1 VVTHGSEPLFPWL
14 HRPLHEALALQAA
27 HALLLH
33 GPDGN
38 GQFQLALAI
47 AQSFVCEAR
56 RAGQRV
62 EPACGACA
70 GCRLF
75 VARTHP
81 DVFILVPDAL
91 RETLGIPEALMGD
104 DIGSVVA
111 AGKAKPSKEI
121 RVDGV
126 RAAISFAQSTSA
138 RGFGKTVVVHPA
150 ESVNSIAANALLK
163 SLEEPA
169 GRTRYILSCNAVD
182 ALLPTVRS
190 RCVTVSVGLP
200 TADQAVAWLEA
211 RGVDQPRIMLAA
223 TGGRPIE
230 TLQWAASDID
240 ADAWLGIPNR
250 VAQGRVESFVD
261 WPLGRLIE
269 TLQKLCHDWIC
280 ASIDAPPRYFPRQ
293 CLGDPCDVSR
303 LLAWSAQL
311 RNHARHAEHPW
322 QVSLKIDALIQQGHS
337 AFVAPMVNETAQ
349 VRGLSGHASLHFT
362 A

>member
-1 VVTHGSEPLFPWL
+1 MVAQASEPLFPWL
-14 HRPLHEALALQAA
+14 EGPLHEALGLQAA

-47 AQSFVCEAR
+47 AQAFVCEKR
-56 RAGQRV
+56 RAGLRV
-62 EPACGACA
+62 EPACGSCA

-75 VARTHP
+75 AARTHP

-91 RETLGIPEALMGD
+91 REALGMPDAPLGD
-104 DIGSVVA
+104 DSGSA
-111 AGKAKPSKEI
+111 EASGKAKPSKEI

-126 RAAISFAQSTSA
+126 RAAISLAQSTNA
-138 RGFGKTVVVHPA
+138 RGFGKTVVLHPA
-150 ESVNSIAANALLK
+150 ESINSIAANALLK

-169 GRTRYILSCNAVD
+169 GQTRYILSCNAVE

-190 RCVTVSVGLP
+190 RCVAVSVGLP
-200 TADQAVAWLEA
+200 TQDQAIAWLEA

-230 TLQWAASDID
+230 TLQLAASAID
-240 ADAWLGIPNR
+240 PDSWLGIPKR
-250 VAQGRVESFVD
+250 VAQGRVDSFVD

-293 CLGDPCDVSR
+293 CLGDPRDVSK

-311 RNHARHAEHPW
+311 RDHARHAEHPW
-322 QVSLKIDALIQQGHS
+322 QVSLKIEVLIEQGHS
-337 AFVAPMVNETAQ
+337 AFVASLANAASQ
-349 VRGLSGHASLHFT
+349 VRERSADASLHFT
-362 A
+362 R

>member
-1 VVTHGSEPLFPWL
+1 MVTQNNEPLFPWL
-14 HRPLHEALALQAA
+14 ERPLREALTLQVS

-47 AQSFVCEAR
+47 AQSFVCETR
-56 RAGQRV
+56 RAGMRV
-62 EPACGACA
+62 EPPCGNCA

-75 VARTHP
+75 AARTHP
-81 DVFILVPDAL
+81 DVFIIVPDAL
-91 RETLGIPEALMGD
+91 REVLGLPDTPIGD
-104 DIGSVVA
+104 DVASVVA
-111 AGKAKPSKEI
+111 VGKAKPSKEI
-121 RVDGV
+121 RVDAV

-138 RGFGKTVVVHPA
+138 RGFGKVVVLHPA
-150 ESVNSIAANALLK
+150 ESINSIAANALLK

-169 GRTRYILSCNAVD
+169 GQTRYILSCNAVE

-200 TADQAVAWLEA
+200 TTDQAVAWLDA
-211 RGVDQPRIMLAA
+211 RGVDRPQIMLAA

-230 TLQWAASDID
+230 TLQLSASGID
-240 ADAWLGIPNR
+240 ADSWLGIPNS
-250 VAQGRVESFVD
+250 VALGKVESFAD

-280 ASIDAPPRYFPRQ
+280 ASVDAPPRYFPRQ
-293 CLGDPCDVSR
+293 CLGDPRDVSR

-311 RNHARHAEHPW
+311 RDHARHAEHPW
-322 QVSLKIDALIQQGHS
+322 QVALKIEALIQQGRS
-337 AFVAPMVNETAQ
+337 AFVAPEANETAQ
-349 VRGLSGHASLHFT
+349 VRGLSGRASVHF
-362 A
+362 AA